1 MITGEKRIRYKYGDK
16 FRLKVIADVHLG
28 AVACDEQAFKQ
39 YMADSDEYTYFIGIG
54 DLYDAIVVKDPRYQ
68 KTSDNS
74 NDKNGKKRDDIVD
87 VQVNKGVEM
96 LMPYREK
103 ILGLGYGNHEMSV
116 IRHSGTDMMKRTCRR
131 LDVPE
136 LGYSGLFKLIF
147 RMKKG
152 AGRSVIIRYHHGW
165 GGGSRTQGADLT
177 KFSKDLAYWDADLF
191 LYGHVHKRQDDEV
204 PRLGLRGTKLIARPK
219 TMVICGTFLKT
230 YLNSSDATYSEV
242 AGYPPTSIGG
252 VNIDITP
259 DTNGWVKIE
268 VR

>member
-1 MITGEKRIRYKYGDK
+1 MITKEKRIRYKYGDK
-16 FRLKVIADVHLG
+16 FRLKPIADVHLG
-28 AVACDEQAFKQ
+28 AVACDEQAFKA
-39 YMADSDEYTYFIGIG
+39 YLADSDDYTYFIGIG
-54 DLYDAIVVKDPRYQ
+54 DLYDAIIVKDPRYQ
-68 KTSDNS
+68 KSSDKS
-74 NDKNGKKRDDIVD
+74 GGDAVIDEQVD
-87 VQVNKGVEM
+87 KGVEM
-96 LMPYREK
+96 LMPYKDK
-103 ILGLGYGNHEMSV
+103 ILGLGYGNHEMAV
-116 IRHSGTDMMKRTCRR
+116 IKHSGTDMMKRTCRR
-131 LDVPE
+131 LEVPE

-147 RMKKG
+147 RMKTG

-230 YLNSSDATYSEV
+230 YLDGSDATYSEV
-242 AGYPPTSIGG
+242 SGYPPTSIGG
-252 VNIDITP
+252 LNIDITP